1 MKKWSGWD
9 LSLLSAL
16 LSGFLAFV
24 QFFSEGGYWVSGV
37 FYIVFAI
44 FFILDY
50 SDKKDY
56 LKKIVELQKE
66 IKELKKN
73 QDNK

>member
-37 FYIVFAI
+37 FAI

-56 LKKIVELQKE
+56 LKTIAELQKE